1 MEAQQHKHRHEDRRQ
16 NRPDGR
22 AAGDKHAQKSRQ
34 QRQTD
39 KRRDAVHAGALQQV
53 RQANGHKLAHIAPV
67 EHRHELRQR
76 EDHHDKPGHLF
87 HRLNHQLRQV
97 GLAANFAGG
106 DAVCQR
112 HDKEEKDN

>member
-1 MEAQQHKHRHEDRRQ
+1 ML
-16 NRPDGR
+16 
-22 AAGDKHAQKSRQ
+22 
-34 QRQTD
+34 
-39 KRRDAVHAGALQQV
+39 LQL
-53 RQANGHKLAHIAPV
+53 NIATNCAS
-67 EHRHELRQR
+67 

-112 HDKEEKDN
+112 HDKEEKIISGTMPLINGEGMTVC